1 MLMLKNF
8 SKIKT
13 KTLNK
18 ISWVFIRQTLS
29 QNYSKIMKEKGSIDP
44 FAIFYTDRS
53 NKPGTQ
59 WWSFLN
65 IEPKSQLLY
74 LMVKDIKDL
83 DILLQIMIIQRSIN
97 YCII

>member
-1 MLMLKNF
+1 MAGISNVDTEKFFENQDKDIKQNF
-8 SKIKT
+8 VS
-13 KTLNK
+13 
-18 ISWVFIRQTLS
+18 VIRQTLS
-29 QNYSKIMKEKGSIDP
+29 QNYSKIMKEKGSIYP

-59 WWSFLN
+59 RWSFLN

-83 DILLQIMIIQRSIN
+83 NILL
-97 YCII
+97 